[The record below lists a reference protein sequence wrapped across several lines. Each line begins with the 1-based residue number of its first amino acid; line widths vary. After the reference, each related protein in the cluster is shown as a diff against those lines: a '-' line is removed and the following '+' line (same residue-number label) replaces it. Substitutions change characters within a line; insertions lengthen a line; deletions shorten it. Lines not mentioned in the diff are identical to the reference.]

1 MAIDVIDL
9 RSFYHSP
16 LGEVAR
22 RFIGRIVSARWP
34 ACAGLSVLGIG
45 YATPYLGALRPNAVR
60 VLAFMPAEQ
69 GVVNWPSSG
78 ASSSALVDVTALPLP
93 DSCIDRVLVIHSLEL
108 CDRPSELLSEIWRV
122 LTPGGRMILV
132 TPNRGGVWAR
142 VDTTP
147 FGQGQ
152 PFSRSQLRGLL
163 REALFS
169 PVHWSEA
176 LYVPPFQRQL
186 LLRSAPAFESIGARL
201 ALPGAGVHLVEATKQ
216 LFRPVSVRRTARHAL
231 PRFEPALAT
240 PGLASCRS
248 YEGCSSEAGLRSC
261 GCETPTRQPEA
272 PDERS

>member
-9 RSFYHSP
+9 RSFYQSP

-22 RFIGRIVSARWP
+22 RFIGRIVAGRWSD
-34 ACAGLSVLGIG
+34 CAGLSVLGVG
-45 YATPYLGALRPNAVR
+45 YGTPYLGALRPNAVR

-78 ASSSALVDVTALPLP
+78 LSASALVDVTALPLP
-93 DSCIDRVLVIHSLEL
+93 DGCIDRALVIHCLEL
-108 CDRPSELLSEIWRV
+108 SDSPAELLSEIWRV

-152 PFSRSQLRGLL
+152 PFSRSQLRDLM
-163 REALFS
+163 RQALFS
-169 PVHWSEA
+169 PIHWTEA
-176 LYVPPFQRQL
+176 LYVPPFQRPF
-186 LLRSAPAFESIGARL
+186 LLRSAPAFESVGSRL

-216 LFRPVSVRRTARHAL
+216 LFRPVNVRRTARRAL
-231 PRFEPALAT
+231 PRLQPALAH
-240 PGLASCRS
+240 PGLGLSP
-248 YEGCSSEAGLRSC
+248 EAGPIS
-261 GCETPTRQPEA
+261 
-272 PDERS
+272 